1 MFGYTNQSKVD
12 KPDQVAFAR
21 EIAKHIPNKADSTEL
36 FYKAVGAYV
45 AGKVI
50 KGARRDN

>member
-1 MFGYTNQSKVD
+1 MFGYLGQPKVD

-21 EIAKHIPNKADSTEL
+21 EIAKHIPDKGDSTEL

-50 KGARRDN
+50 KGARRNK